1 MRSEV
6 RHRLKED
13 KFATTAQDTF
23 SWMQHHSINV
33 VGGILVS
40 AVIIGLA
47 LGGYFYMENHE
58 QKASLDLALAMD
70 TLNAQVRPASQPP
83 NPDATE
89 ESYGSVKERAQAAQK
104 KFQTLVDQY
113 PHTHAGKA
121 SRYFI
126 AITEIQAGNSA
137 GGEAALKTI
146 SASRDKEYAPL
157 AKLSLASLYRA
168 TGRNPEAVALY
179 KDLADHPSHAVSK
192 AMAQFELAGIYETT
206 QPAEAKKIY
215 EQLQKD
221 DPTGEIGQLALRKM
235 FGIKQ

>member
-1 MRSEV
+1 MVKGILVRSGV

-126 AITEIQAGNSA
+126 AITDIQAGKNR
-137 GGEAALKTI
+137 GGEAAIRTI
-146 SASRDKEYAPL
+146 NACSAA
-157 AKLSLASLYRA
+157 
-168 TGRNPEAVALY
+168 
-179 KDLADHPSHAVSK
+179 
-192 AMAQFELAGIYETT
+192 
-206 QPAEAKKIY
+206 
-215 EQLQKD
+215 D
-221 DPTGEIGQLALRKM
+221 DPP
-235 FGIKQ
+235 